1 MAMNHRNR
9 KSHAELMAHARMIR
23 QNVVK
28 MVARHGQGYVQQGLG
43 ATDLFTHLYFQEM
56 RFDTTDP
63 NWPDRDRFILSTA
76 HNTAVY
82 YAALAQAGLLDHSEL
97 GRYCA
102 DGAPLEINASE
113 RLAPLVECTCGSLG
127 QGLSVAAGLALGLKR
142 RLQPSFVYLMLGDGE
157 LEEGQ
162 VWEAALFAA
171 SHKLSNL
178 IMLIDLN
185 YMQVEGDA
193 RAVAAIDPVDE
204 KFRSFGWHTSVIDG
218 HDYEALFT
226 SFEEARGQTE
236 RPSCIIATTLPG
248 KGVPFF
254 EGQKSHNMVL
264 PQDVADKALDWLEAA
279 HD

>member
-1 MAMNHRNR
+1 MNHRNR
-9 KSHAELMAHARMIR
+9 KSRAELMAHARMIR

-56 RFDTTDP
+56 RFYTTDP
-63 NWPDRDRFILSTA
+63 HWPDRDRFILSTA

-82 YAALAQAGLLDHSEL
+82 YAALAQAGLLNHSEL
-97 GRYCA
+97 ERYCA

-142 RLQPSFVYLMLGDGE
+142 RRQPSFVYLMLGDGE

-178 IMLIDLN
+178 LMLIDLN